1 MFSRNVPMYLRR
13 MAIGDGL
20 LKNYAVS
27 GVGGVN
33 GVVKMLSDVYGFRER
48 SGGRTA
54 NNRSL
59 AHTHTWRR
67 VR

>member
-1 MFSRNVPMYLRR
+1 MTNGDR
-13 MAIGDGL
+13 IGDGL

-54 NNRSL
+54 NNRRT
-59 AHTHTWRR
+59 HTHAWRR
-67 VR
+67 VC